1 MTTIT
6 REQAQKIIEAA
17 DEVISAL
24 AGTNEDVHPGSD
36 NMLRLWDDLNDR
48 HAPPEVVRELARIVL
63 ASLEAEPVAYIF
75 KHPAGK
81 LFWALTDESNKEQAD
96 VIPVYAAAPASVVP
110 DNASEP
116 LAYAYKELTPEIM
129 RNHLAVFERYGIAP
143 NDSSTTI
150 QALRIAL
157 DGIERS
163 DAMLHGAEPVSQTYK
178 LNELAG
184 KSPVIPGEVLSAI
197 LKVAR
202 VRADF
207 DDFDGDRR
215 GIGDCLDE
223 AEQELI
229 VTINKYASQL
239 AAGPIVPNDV
249 REQTAV
255 PPVPV
260 IQADVAQAIEK
271 LKRKLVECNRYNYCA
286 DAVKGVEY
294 ACHAAM
300 LQGSQPVSQTY
311 KFPVNTPCQ
320 DAPAHIWLQTAGV
333 WPEDGELSELTWCSH
348 NQHHDDTL
356 YVRADLVNG
365 NSPVTPDGWISCSE
379 RMPDDKQYV
388 WFFGESRGFAGRDTF
403 EGYYDWSRNKW
414 WAVTDIGEEPASKVT
429 HWMPLPEPP
438 QEAK

>member
-1 MTTIT
+1 MITIT
-6 REQAQKIIEAA
+6 KEFTKEQLIEQAKKNIEVLRVAVGRVPGAYDAA
-17 DEVISAL
+17 VIHLKL
-24 AGTNEDVHPGSD
+24 AEIT
-36 NMLRLWDDLNDR
+36 
-48 HAPPEVVRELARIVL
+48 L

-150 QALRIAL
+150 HALRIAL

-178 LNELAG
+178 L
-184 KSPVIPGEVLSAI
+184 
-197 LKVAR
+197 
-202 VRADF
+202 
-207 DDFDGDRR
+207 
-215 GIGDCLDE
+215 
-223 AEQELI
+223 
-229 VTINKYASQL
+229 
-239 AAGPIVPNDV
+239 
-249 REQTAV
+249 
-255 PPVPV
+255 
-260 IQADVAQAIEK
+260 
-271 LKRKLVECNRYNYCA
+271 
-286 DAVKGVEY
+286 
-294 ACHAAM
+294 
-300 LQGSQPVSQTY
+300 
-311 KFPVNTPCQ
+311 PVNTPCK

-365 NSPVTPDGWISCSE
+365 NSPVTLDDWISCSE
-379 RMPDDKQYV
+379 RMPEKGQNVLISVNFDSSLVEPLICSARYTGST
-388 WFFGESRGFAGRDTF
+388 FRRGDATIKPGNGI
-403 EGYYDWSRNKW
+403 EQ
-414 WAVTDIGEEPASKVT
+414 AT

-438 QEAK
+438 QEVK

>member
-1 MTTIT
+1 MTTFTDKELIKEIKE
-6 REQAQKIIEAA
+6 RIGSLDVRDNIERRAYEIA
-17 DEVISAL
+17 
-24 AGTNEDVHPGSD
+24 
-36 NMLRLWDDLNDR
+36 
-48 HAPPEVVRELARIVL
+48 L
-63 ASLEAEPVAYIF
+63 ASLEADPVAYIF

-81 LFWALTDESNKEQAD
+81 LFWALTDESNKEQPD
-96 VIPVYAAAPASVVP
+96 VIPVYADSPAPVVP
-110 DNASEP
+110 DEIDVNDVPRAVTYFKTHRDCYADGWNACRAAMLQSGNFREN
-116 LAYAYKELTPEIM
+116 K
-129 RNHLAVFERYGIAP
+129 N
-143 NDSSTTI
+143 SSTNNF
-150 QALRIAL
+150 REIA
-157 DGIERS
+157 ETS
-163 DAMLHGAEPVSQTYK
+163 TNY
-178 LNELAG
+178 
-184 KSPVIPGEVLSAI
+184 PVIPSEVLSAI
-197 LKVAR
+197 LKVAKI
-202 VRADF
+202 RADF

-239 AAGPIVPNDV
+239 AAEPIATNDV

-365 NSPVTPDGWISCSE
+365 NSQVTLDAWISCSE
-379 RMPDDKQYV
+379 RIPAQDDWVLIYSKHGEYMAGQVQGEYV
-388 WFFGESRGFAGRDTF
+388 ELSDGTLSWLGNAL
-403 EGYYDWSRNKW
+403 Y
-414 WAVTDIGEEPASKVT
+414 
-429 HWMPLPEPP
+429 WMLLPEPP
-438 QEAK
+438 QGVNDELA